1 MCNNNLFTTISVF
14 ALRVHDKIR
23 IRVSSK
29 SVTGNSLL
37 FQKNILRTTSKHKFR
52 LTYRYIFIPIVLI
65 FKFQKDIEEQ
75 SRYLWIWQSL
85 LAKGPTCS
93 QIFDF
98 VFVFSIIVFT
108 SSSAFF
114 PIFRFPLSFSYF
126 FFFFFLSKY
135 LAYFLQQKCDKKK
148 YSTFSQK
155 KGQIFVKYFF
165 VF

>member
-29 SVTGNSLL
+29 SVTALL

-52 LTYRYIFIPIVLI
+52 LTYGYIFISIVLI

-75 SRYLWIWQSL
+75 SRYIWIWQSL

-114 PIFRFPLSFSYF
+114 PCR
-126 FFFFFLSKY
+126 
-135 LAYFLQQKCDKKK
+135 
-148 YSTFSQK
+148 
-155 KGQIFVKYFF
+155 FF
-165 VF
+165 VFRFHFHIFFYFSFCPNIQLIFCSKNVTRKNIQLFRKKWGKFL

>member
-29 SVTGNSLL
+29 SVTALL

-98 VFVFSIIVFT
+98 VFVCSIIVFT

-114 PIFRFPLSFSYF
+114 PCR
-126 FFFFFLSKY
+126 
-135 LAYFLQQKCDKKK
+135 
-148 YSTFSQK
+148 
-155 KGQIFVKYFF
+155 FF
-165 VF
+165 VFRFHFHIIFSFSFCPNIQLIFCSKNVTRKNIQLFRKKWGKFL

>member
-37 FQKNILRTTSKHKFR
+37 FQKKLLRTTSKHKFR
-52 LTYRYIFIPIVLI
+52 LTYGYIFIPIVLI

-98 VFVFSIIVFT
+98 VFVCSIIVFT

-114 PIFRFPLSFSYF
+114 PCRFFVFRFHFHIF

-135 LAYFLQQKCDKKK
+135 LAYFCSKNVTRKNIQLFRKKWGK
-148 YSTFSQK
+148 FW
-155 KGQIFVKYFF
+155 
-165 VF
+165 

>member
-29 SVTGNSLL
+29 SVTALL

-93 QIFDF
+93 QIFDL
-98 VFVFSIIVFT
+98 VFVCSIIVFT

-114 PIFRFPLSFSYF
+114 PCR
-126 FFFFFLSKY
+126 
-135 LAYFLQQKCDKKK
+135 
-148 YSTFSQK
+148 
-155 KGQIFVKYFF
+155 FF
-165 VF
+165 VFRFHFHIFFMFLFVQIFSLFFVAKM